1 MLVGVGAPRRPHRQG
16 MTQGCDLAARGGR
29 ATMVQGELGLTVED
43 GRAAMAQCVRSL
55 GVGAG
60 ISPSPPKSRSRGE
73 PRGGEGREG
82 ERKQRIIF
90 FT

>member
-1 MLVGVGAPRRPHRQG
+1 
-16 MTQGCDLAARGGR
+16 
-29 ATMVQGELGLTVED
+29 MVQEELGLTVED
-43 GRAAMAQCVRSL
+43 GRAAMARCVRSL
-55 GVGAG
+55 AVGAG

-73 PRGGEGREG
+73 PRGGEGRKG